1 MSNSPVLVAPP
12 PPGYVSAEAKTTY
25 IVVVLVLGV
34 IAVLLSF
41 ILPFVIMIPLQFSM
55 MADSNTPR
63 PSTPMTPSCGR
74 AKCGWSAGPCPSL
87 TLAPA

>member
-1 MSNSPVLVAPP
+1 MGGTLSNNPATVTPP

-55 MADSNTPR
+55 MADTELRPGHPR
-63 PSTPMTPSCGR
+63 R
-74 AKCGWSAGPCPSL
+74 
-87 TLAPA
+87 